1 MNYLE
6 AANALLDYL
15 RRPEDELLTQAKREI
30 NAACAWANRNY
41 NFKYAEE
48 IAVYTYTANSNFINI
63 LDSNSNPKIVSIH
76 SAQILSD
83 TASRDGTTIRVI
95 EYSKLNEWKK
105 KYQDRFVSVDPMT
118 TSNNDFP
125 TVVSDN
131 FPYILSLMGKSV
143 GLYPVPSSDVN
154 LMIHYNSMLPP
165 LVNDS
170 DTNFLLTYC
179 WDFVLSKSMMRMLML
194 LHDTD
199 ANLISTVASQV
210 NVEWDS
216 CKRWDSMLRNSND
229 NESVM

>member
-6 AANALLDYL
+6 TAEALLKYV
-15 RRPEDELLTQAKREI
+15 RKPEDVLLDQAKLEV

-48 IAVYTYTANSNFINI
+48 VAVYTYTANSNFINI

-76 SAQILSD
+76 SAQILSN
-83 TASRDGTTIRVI
+83 TTSRDGTTIRVI
-95 EYSKLNEWKK
+95 EYEKLNEWKK

-125 TVVSDN
+125 TVISDN
-131 FPYILSLMGKSV
+131 FPSILCLMGKSI
-143 GLYPVPSSDVN
+143 GLYPVPTSDVN

-179 WDFVLSKSMMRMLML
+179 WDLIISKAMMRMLMYL
-194 LHDTD
+194 KDTE
-199 ANLISTVASQV
+199 ANLVSLAASQV
-210 NVEWDS
+210 NVEFDS